1 MMPAIPFNFIITEQL
16 EKEFLEKTIRDIKI
30 ETISECTVDYMQ
42 QPNFC
47 EADKMI
53 GQKIVKINYNFIYTD
68 NGYLAE
74 FGYTQIRYFNK
85 SEDITH
91 HASGS
96 AKTGSYTVTFIFDEG
111 FLVVVLSGWSCRFN
125 IRQKDIVLKYPFVT
139 KYPID
144 LTDEEDFTLEN
155 FKNWLKTKSKSSI
168 TEACVTVKGAFDAT
182 VSFMNYALWLS
193 EIHPKTKVSQ
203 LTGKQTETI
212 YETVKQLVFEY
223 KNHIR
228 VCEQTDIYGNAVS
241 EKNPAIMDS
250 KQYKKPCP
258 VCGEQIDFVF
268 GGGTKLYFCPGCQ
281 KDTAANTYK

>member
-1 MMPAIPFNFIITEQL
+1 MMPAIPYNFIITEQL
-16 EKEFLEKTIRDIKI
+16 EKEFLGKIIRDIRI

-42 QPNFC
+42 EPNFC

-53 GQKIVKINYNFIYTD
+53 GHKIVKINYNFIYTD

-74 FGYTQIRYFNK
+74 FGYIQIRYFNN
-85 SEDITH
+85 SESITH

-96 AKTGSYTVTFIFDEG
+96 AKTGAYTVTFIFDESC
-111 FLVVVLSGWSCRFN
+111 LVVVLSGWSCRFN
-125 IRQKDIVLKYPFVT
+125 VRQKEMAVKYPFVT

-155 FKNWLKTKSKSSI
+155 FRIWLQTKMKSSI

-193 EIHPKTKVSQ
+193 KIHPKTKVNQ
-203 LTGKQTETI
+203 LTDKQIETI
-212 YETVKQLVFEY
+212 YETVKQLVYEY

-228 VCEQTDIYGNAVS
+228 VCEQTDIYGNSVS
-241 EKNPAIMDS
+241 ETNPAIMDS
-250 KQYKKPCP
+250 KWYKNPCH
-258 VCGEQIDFVF
+258 VCGEQVDFVS

-281 KDTAANTYK
+281 NEVT

>member
-1 MMPAIPFNFIITEQL
+1 MMPAIPYNFIITEQL
-16 EKEFLEKTIRDIKI
+16 EKEFLGEVIRDIKI

-42 QPNFC
+42 EPNFC
-47 EADKMI
+47 EAGKMI
-53 GQKIVKINYNFIYTD
+53 GHKIVKINYNFIYTD

-74 FGYTQIRYFNK
+74 FGYTQIRYFNN
-85 SEDITH
+85 SESITH

-96 AKTGSYTVTFIFDEG
+96 AKTGSYTVTFIFDG
-111 FLVVVLSGWSCRFN
+111 GCLVVVLSGWSCRFN
-125 IRQKDIVLKYPFVT
+125 VRHKDSAVKYPFVT

-155 FKNWLKTKSKSSI
+155 FRNWLQTKIKSSI

-193 EIHPKTKVSQ
+193 KIHPKTKVSQ
-203 LTGKQTETI
+203 LNDKQIETI

-228 VCEQTDIYGNAVS
+228 VCEQTDIYGNLIF

-250 KQYKKPCP
+250 KRYKKPCP
-258 VCGEQIDFVF
+258 VCGEQVDFVS

-281 KDTAANTYK
+281 YEVT